1 MHIIHRYGTCCTT
14 RGVNNK
20 KIIITKQIKYNIN
33 TRPNHKQQT
42 HSQYNNKDNIKNF
55 NNDNDNNNIINN
67 NIIMLTMLYLNI
79 HITYQAITK
88 KKNYVVLDS
97 ILLRNKEFFVQSLNS
112 EIIYFYLFQ
121 IN

>member
-1 MHIIHRYGTCCTT
+1 MLYDT
-14 RGVNNK
+14 RRK
-20 KIIITKQIKYNIN
+20 QQKITKQIKYNIN

-79 HITYQAITK
+79 HIAYQAITK
-88 KKNYVVLDS
+88 KNYIAPDNIVV
-97 ILLRNKEFFVQSLNS
+97 RNK
-112 EIIYFYLFQ
+112 
-121 IN
+121 